1 MKKIFLVLV
10 LGSFMGLAF
19 NANACDGHKAKTSKA
34 STGTVAKTPV
44 TTASTAV
51 AKDAKKEC
59 TPAEKAACVDKAST
73 KAGCAPDA
81 GIKTTSTDA
90 TGASKSCCAKKAT
103 TKKS

>member
-19 NANACDGHKAKTSKA
+19 NANACDGHKSKTTKA
-34 STGTVAKTPV
+34 STETVAKTPV
-44 TTASTAV
+44 TTASTSV
-51 AKDAKKEC
+51 AKDSKKEC

-73 KAGCAPDA
+73 KAGCTDA
-81 GIKTTSTDA
+81 ATTSTGA
-90 TGASKSCCAKKAT
+90 TKSCCAKKTT